1 MGVGAR
7 VGVAVGATTTGLC
20 MTTNVRSDGA
30 TDAADTD
37 DATAAVA
44 VTAATATTRE
54 RRAAMVTGRCDEV
67 ATGWP
72 KECGL
77 WEWERTRERV
87 MASGAGVLGEEA
99 SSRYPSSSPPAL

>member
-7 VGVAVGATTTGLC
+7 VAVAVGATTTGLC

-54 RRAAMVTGRCDEV
+54 RQAAMVTGRCDEV
-67 ATGWP
+67 AT
-72 KECGL
+72 EMA
-77 WEWERTRERV
+77 ERV
-87 MASGAGVLGEEA
+87 WVVGMGAHKGACDGKWGGCA
-99 SSRYPSSSPPAL
+99 W